1 MGLILTPE
9 IIPQLIEDYVI
20 NDNPRPDLALGTVGD
35 GSVDGIPKLFELP
48 MLKPQVRIVLRNCGI
63 IDPENINHYIA
74 QGGYSG
80 LVRALGMKPEE
91 VIEEIKRSGLRG
103 RGGAGFPTG
112 LKWEFCRK
120 APGKVK
126 YLICNADEGDPGAF
140 MNRSL
145 LEGDPHAVLEGI
157 LIGAYAIGAT
167 EGYIYIR
174 AEYPLAIE
182 RLELALRQVAE
193 YGLIGDNILGSNFS
207 FHITIKQGA
216 GAFVCGEETA
226 LMASIEGK
234 RGMPRSRPPFPA
246 QSGLWGKP
254 TNINNVGTWGHVSAI
269 LQRGSNWYAGYGSEK
284 SKGTK
289 VFALAGK
296 VNRTGLIEVPMGI
309 SLQEIIYGIGGGT
322 PNGKQFKAVQTGGPS
337 GGFLPASL
345 LNLPVGYEE
354 LTEAGSIMGSGGMI
368 VLDEDNCI
376 VDTAKF
382 FLSFT
387 QAESC
392 GKCVPCRLGTKQMLD
407 I

>member
-1 MGLILTPE
+1 PNRPRICYGNVTPE

-20 NDNPRPDLALGTVGD
+20 NDNPRPDLALGTIGN
-35 GSVDGIPKLFELP
+35 GSVDGISKLFELP

-74 QGGYSG
+74 RGGYSG

-91 VIEEIKRSGLRG
+91 VIEEIKGSGLRG

-120 APGKVK
+120 SPGKVK

-145 LEGDPHAVLEGI
+145 LEGDPHAVLEGM

-193 YGLIGDNILGSNFS
+193 YGLAGDNILDSNFS
-207 FHITIKQGA
+207 FNITIKQGA

-246 QSGLWGKP
+246 
-254 TNINNVGTWGHVSAI
+254 
-269 LQRGSNWYAGYGSEK
+269 
-284 SKGTK
+284 
-289 VFALAGK
+289 
-296 VNRTGLIEVPMGI
+296 
-309 SLQEIIYGIGGGT
+309 
-322 PNGKQFKAVQTGGPS
+322 
-337 GGFLPASL
+337 
-345 LNLPVGYEE
+345 
-354 LTEAGSIMGSGGMI
+354 
-368 VLDEDNCI
+368 
-376 VDTAKF
+376 
-382 FLSFT
+382 
-387 QAESC
+387 
-392 GKCVPCRLGTKQMLD
+392 
-407 I
+407 